1 MTDAPKTDP
10 IDPPAPPVDPPVEP
24 PTDPV
29 DPPKS
34 DAADGVEAIVAGL
47 GEKIDALKEVVE
59 GLIPAPGD
67 PITELPGNGGQI
79 DPDDSPAK
87 KPWHKRGLFN

>member
-1 MTDAPKTDP
+1 MTDNPKPDDNP
-10 IDPPAPPVDPPVEP
+10 VPPAPIDPPVEP
-24 PTDPV
+24 PTDPPT
-29 DPPKS
+29 PPKS

-47 GEKIDALKEVVE
+47 GEKIDKLTETVA